1 MKTQHSLCALVAIAL
16 PLLAI
21 GCSRGDSRGSRTSGE
36 EREQPR
42 VAVRDTERVVA
53 TRGNEREDRRAVRDG
68 ADDESSMARDERAL
82 TAGDQAENAADLEI
96 TRHIRAAV
104 VDDASLSF
112 GARNCTIITRGGV
125 VTLRGEVTGVEAE
138 AISRHAQRAPGVS
151 RVDNDFR
158 VTDRARTD

>member
-1 MKTQHSLCALVAIAL
+1 MKTLQSLCALVAIAL
-16 PLLAI
+16 PLVAI
-21 GCSRGDSRGSRTSGE
+21 GCSREDSRGTRTSGE

-42 VAVRDTERVVA
+42 VAARDTERVVA
-53 TRGNEREDRRAVRDG
+53 TRGNDREDRRAVRDG
-68 ADDESSMARDERAL
+68 VEDESSMARDERL
-82 TAGDQAENAADLEI
+82 TAGDQSESAVDLEI

-158 VTDRARTD
+158 VTDRASTH